1 MPSEQLGA
9 GRDAEGGLCRDRGRV
24 AMLFAELVEG
34 APFRGCS
41 AGHRRGRGIAPAWE
55 TLEAP
60 SEERGAVNTR
70 SERGGNGA
78 LLTRGSGR
86 LDDNRSGRHG
96 RRWGAVGK
104 GRRRRTLGR
113 GSAGQ
118 FLGYG
123 SSRIGCAHQRLEVR
137 SRNGLRTSSCGSGC

>member
-9 GRDAEGGLCRDRGRV
+9 GRDAEGGLCRDRGGV
-24 AMLFAELVEG
+24 AVLFAELVEG

-55 TLEAP
+55 ALEAP

-78 LLTRGSGR
+78 VLTRGR
-86 LDDNRSGRHG
+86 LDDMRSGRHG
-96 RRWGAVGK
+96 RRWGVAGK

-113 GSAGQ
+113 GRAGQ

-123 SSRIGCAHQRLEVR
+123 SSRIGCAHQRLKV
-137 SRNGLRTSSCGSGC
+137 TGC

>member
-41 AGHRRGRGIAPAWE
+41 AGNRRGWGIAPAWE
-55 TLEAP
+55 ALEAP

-96 RRWGAVGK
+96 RRWGVAGK

-137 SRNGLRTSSCGSGC
+137 GRNGPDTGC